1 MRISDWSSD
10 VCSSDLAAV
19 EAPGVER
26 RAQRRDHR
34 MPVPILTHAER
45 APLPA
50 ALCLKVQALHTPV
63 CMIGA
68 AAMKSNAPARVVEIN
83 LGSVAGC
90 VFPGW
95 TRGEVGRASGRE
107 RGGALVVDWG
117 VAGT

>member
-68 AAMKSNAPARVVEIN
+68 AAMKSNAPARVVAIN

-95 TRGEVGRASGRE
+95 R
-107 RGGALVVDWG
+107 RGGPPPPPGSSEELRGGQEG
-117 VAGT
+117 VRTG